1 MGRLEHDYF
10 CQGRCMGVHGGNHV
24 AAVIFHAESAQEAV
38 SAMADSHTSHRR
50 ISNTPSLHVT

>member
-1 MGRLEHDYF
+1 
-10 CQGRCMGVHGGNHV
+10 MGVHGGNHV